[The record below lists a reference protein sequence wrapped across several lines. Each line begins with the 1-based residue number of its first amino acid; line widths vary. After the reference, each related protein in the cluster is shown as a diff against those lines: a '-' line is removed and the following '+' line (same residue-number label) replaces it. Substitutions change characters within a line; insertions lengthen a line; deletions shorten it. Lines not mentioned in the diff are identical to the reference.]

1 MMRSTALIAA
11 LAVGVLWLT
20 GTVPAIAASNI
31 ATSLNPESMPENQK
45 AHEQSR
51 RLFDFGVRLYQEGNM
66 LGALAEFEAAYKIH
80 PNSAA
85 LQNLAL
91 CQKAL
96 YRYREAK
103 ASLEQLLT
111 YHDNELSPGDRKTAQ
126 NVMSELA
133 EFIGTVKVVVSPA
146 AGKVAIDD
154 RDFSPAE
161 LDKPLDLDVG
171 EHHLRFVAEGYEPA
185 QRTIT
190 VAGGTANPP
199 LVVALKPTHGYL
211 TILTPDDRTAIAIDG
226 RAVAFESYRGF
237 IEPGRH
243 VIQIYR
249 SGFEPYE
256 AVVELEAGQSVTIR
270 GKVGAALSETE
281 IEEAAEAQNRP
292 TPTPR
297 QLRGWYGLV
306 DASLLNLNGAP
317 QDIEPGDDSHLG
329 YSYGLHA
336 GYRLFTPVGIEAF
349 AGVTHHKLS
358 GICST
363 AASAPYCFTND
374 TSSTRLKDPL
384 NYTLD
389 SRRVGG
395 ALRIMS
401 GGEGI
406 RFTSSIG
413 VGAVSHDLHLPQGTL
428 KGFDGYFAL
437 EAGAQVNIDHFLVEM
452 VGFGW
457 FDSASSIASG
467 TLTPYQ
473 EGNGIQMFGLSLRVG
488 WSEWT
493 PRDARVT
500 PTSTSQ

>member
-1 MMRSTALIAA
+1 MTRSTAMFVA
-11 LAVGVLWLT
+11 LAWGVFWLA
-20 GTVPAIAASNI
+20 GTVPAIAANNI
-31 ATSLNPESMPENQK
+31 ATSLNPESMPEDQR

-51 RLFDFGVRLYQEGNM
+51 HLFEFGVRLYQEGNM

-103 ASLEQLLT
+103 ASLEQLLEH
-111 YHDNELSPGDRKTAQ
+111 HDTELSPGDRRTAL
-126 NVMSELA
+126 NVMTELA
-133 EFIGTVKVVVSPA
+133 AFIGTVKLVVNPA

-154 RDFSPAE
+154 RELSPAE
-161 LDKPLDLDVG
+161 LDKPIDLDVG
-171 EHHLRFVAEGYEPA
+171 EHHLRFEAEGYEPT

-190 VAGGTANPP
+190 VAGGQANPP
-199 LVVALKPTHGYL
+199 LVVSLMPTHGYL
-211 TILTPDDRTAIAIDG
+211 TVLTPDDRTAIAIDG

-270 GKVGAALSETE
+270 GKVGATLSDAE
-281 IEEAAEAQNRP
+281 IEETAQAQNHP
-292 TPTPR
+292 APSPR
-297 QLRGWYGLV
+297 QLRGWYGLI
-306 DASLLNLNGAP
+306 DASLLNWNGAP
-317 QDIEPGDDSHLG
+317 EDVEPNDNSHLG

-336 GYRLFTPVGIEAF
+336 GYRLFTPVGVEAF
-349 AGVTHHKLS
+349 AGATHHKLS
-358 GICST
+358 GSCSKQPT
-363 AASAPYCFTND
+363 ATYCNP
-374 TSSTRLKDPL
+374 DPGQFE
-384 NYTLD
+384 YTLD

-401 GGEGI
+401 GGEKI

-413 VGAVSHDLHLPQGTL
+413 VGAVSHDLHLHGKTYR
-428 KGFDGYFAL
+428 GFDGYFAL
-437 EAGAQVNIDHFLVEM
+437 EAGAQTNIDHFLVEM

-457 FDSASSIASG
+457 FDSASSIG
-467 TLTPYQ
+467 TPYQ
-473 EGNGIQMFGLSLRVG
+473 QGNGIQMFGLSLRVG

-493 PRDARVT
+493 PRDARLA
-500 PTSTSQ
+500 PAGPGH